1 MAAEEELDMKGIFYQ
16 FASAEK
22 EGDEPTMS
30 RKDITMALKVMV
42 FMSEIHNLFCR

>member
-16 FASAEK
+16 FASSEK

-30 RKDITMALKVMV
+30 RKDITMALKVIIFYV
-42 FMSEIHNLFCR
+42 